1 MSIKFFY
8 DSTRFRLTNEA
19 KLKYFIR
26 KVITKKLRKTGDLSF
41 IFTSDQVLLK
51 INQEFLGHDY
61 FTDVISFD
69 YGVDDVINGEVYI
82 SIERVNKNSR
92 KFKTELNTEITRV
105 MLHGVLHLCGMSD
118 MNSDEKK
125 IMRMEEDKFLKMY
138 EEL

>member
-19 KLKYFIR
+19 KLKYCIR

-82 SIERVNKNSR
+82 SIERVKKNSR

-118 MNSDEKK
+118 MNSDEKI

>member
-19 KLKYFIR
+19 KLIHFIR

-82 SIERVNKNSR
+82 SIERVKKNSR